1 MLETKSTFLMVIDVQ
16 GKLASLMYNKE
27 AIFLNIQRMI
37 RACQIFNI
45 PIIWTEQVPEK
56 MGDTISSISSLLLD
70 SRSIPKKAFSCCGEP
85 AIAQEVHKLNR
96 NQVIITGIE
105 THICVYQ
112 TVRDL
117 IEDGFET
124 EVIVDAVSSRTKEN
138 RELGLTR
145 MKDIGA
151 GWMSTE
157 MALFELQKEAG
168 SKQFKQI
175 QNLIK

>member
-1 MLETKSTFLMVIDVQ
+1 MVIDIQ
-16 GKLASLMYNKE
+16 GKLAQLMYNRE
-27 AIFLNIQRMI
+27 ATFLNIQRMI
-37 RACQIFNI
+37 RGCQIFNI
-45 PIIWTEQVPEK
+45 PIVWTEQVPEK
-56 MGDTISSISSLLLD
+56 MGETIPLISSHLLD
-70 SRSIPKKAFSCCGEP
+70 IRPISKQSFSCCGEP
-85 AIAQEVHKLNR
+85 AIAQTIHSLNR
-96 NQVIITGIE
+96 NQAMITGIE

-117 IEDGFET
+117 LEDGFET

-138 RELGLTR
+138 MDLGLIR

-168 SKQFKQI
+168 NKQFKQI

>member
-1 MLETKSTFLMVIDVQ
+1 MLEIQSTFLMVIDIQ
-16 GKLASLMYNKE
+16 GKLAQLMYNKE
-27 AIFLNIQRMI
+27 GTFLNIQRMI

-56 MGDTISSISSLLLD
+56 MGETIQAISSHLLD
-70 SRSIPKKAFSCCGEP
+70 MRPISKKSFSCCGEP
-85 AIAQEVHKLNR
+85 DIAQAIHKLNR
-96 NQVIITGIE
+96 NQAMITGIE

-124 EVIVDAVSSRTKEN
+124 EVIVDAVSSRSKEN
-138 RELGLTR
+138 KELGLIR

-168 SKQFKQI
+168 NEQFKQI